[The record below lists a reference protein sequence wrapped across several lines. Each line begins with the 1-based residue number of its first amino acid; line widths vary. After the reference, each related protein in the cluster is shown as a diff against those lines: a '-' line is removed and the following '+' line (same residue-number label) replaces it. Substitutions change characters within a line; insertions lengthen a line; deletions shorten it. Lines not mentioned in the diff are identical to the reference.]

1 MLKYT
6 RLLVLT
12 IIILISC
19 SSPHQVSE
27 QEHLA
32 EVEAWHVHRITSLS
46 AERGWL
52 RLAGLFW
59 LEHGE
64 TPFGSNTE
72 HMIRFPEG
80 SIATFAGTIFYDDDS
95 ITVNPATDVDI
106 FVDEVLLTEPIT
118 FNKTASPEF
127 THGRLAWSF
136 LTRDELTGLRLFD
149 QKSYIFTNF
158 QGIERFPVDLSWR
171 VMATLK
177 PHAQPTEIPIINI
190 LGQIGYVPSPGMLE
204 FTIGDENFQL
214 IALEAANNRLFIILG
229 DETNRDLTYQ
239 GGRYM
244 YVDNSGPN
252 RRVVLDFNKAYN
264 PPCAFSEYTTCQLPP
279 PENRLALRVEAGEKR
294 YVQPTK

>member
-1 MLKYT
+1 MKPIGI
-6 RLLVLT
+6 LLFTGLF
-12 IIILISC
+12 LIAC
-19 SSPHQVSE
+19 SNEHAITE

-32 EVEAWHVHRITSLS
+32 EVEAWHEHRINSLS

-64 TPFGSNTE
+64 TPFGSSAE

-80 SIATFAGTIFYDDDS
+80 SIAAFAGTILYENEL
-95 ITVNPATDVDI
+95 ITVTPASDVEI
-106 FVDEVLLTEPIT
+106 FVDGLLLSEPIT
-118 FNKTASPEF
+118 FHKTESPEF
-127 THGRLAWSF
+127 TQGRLAWSF
-136 LTRDELTGLRLFD
+136 LTRDELTGLRLYD
-149 QKSYIFTNF
+149 QESYVFTNF

-171 VMATLK
+171 IVATLR
-177 PHAQPTEIPIINI
+177 PHAQPTEIPIVNI
-190 LGQIGYVPSPGMLE
+190 LGQTGYVPSPGMLE
-204 FTIGDENFQL
+204 FTIEDKNFQL

-244 YVDNSGPN
+244 YIDNPGPN
-252 RRVVLDFNKAYN
+252 RSVVLDFNKAYN